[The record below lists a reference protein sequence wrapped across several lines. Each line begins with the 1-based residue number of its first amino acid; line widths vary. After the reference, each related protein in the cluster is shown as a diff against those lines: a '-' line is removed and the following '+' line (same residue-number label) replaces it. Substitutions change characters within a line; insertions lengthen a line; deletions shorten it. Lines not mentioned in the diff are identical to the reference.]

1 VVVAETEAVSSF
13 ATSCPGDSSVYVD
26 VHGEVAAESPGG
38 ARVAPCA
45 LRRGGRLEAGKDPAA
60 KYEDVSRSG
69 PEPTEAA
76 EKEKAGSSSASHE
89 GRAVSGDG
97 ESVVGSSWF
106 KGRVS
111 FLFFEEDV
119 LKASCLGSSGSVVR
133 LGVDDDGRGKSV
145 GEGGSATR
153 RSSHQPGVSLIRTKR
168 APGE

>member
-145 GEGGSATR
+145 GVGGSAAG